1 MELYNDLQ
9 FLMMKDLIKR
19 ILNEQA
25 KDNIYDMISN
35 EMDSFVHKK
44 ISRYPHSFF
53 MVDENNVIVLE
64 LDKNGYLWVN
74 GNLIKRL
81 SKKLLISS
89 EDSKGILKKWIIKNY
104 K

>member
-19 ILNEQA
+19 ILNEQVE
-25 KDNIYDMISN
+25 DNIYDMISN

-81 SKKLLISS
+81 LKKLSISS
-89 EDSKGILKKWIIKNY
+89 EDSKRILKKWIIKKYN
-104 K
+104 

>member
-19 ILNEQA
+19 ILNEQE

-89 EDSKGILKKWIIKNY
+89 EDSKRILKKWIIKNY

>member
-1 MELYNDLQ
+1 
-9 FLMMKDLIKR
+9 MKDLIKR
-19 ILNEQA
+19 ILNEQVE
-25 KDNIYDMISN
+25 DNINDIISN

-74 GNLIKRL
+74 SNLIKRL
-81 SKKLLISS
+81 SKKLSMSS
-89 EDSKGILKKWIIKNY
+89 EDSKRILKKWIIKNY
-104 K
+104 N

>member
-89 EDSKGILKKWIIKNY
+89 EDSKRILKKWIIKNY

>member
-1 MELYNDLQ
+1 
-9 FLMMKDLIKR
+9 MKDLIKR
-19 ILNEQA
+19 ILNEQVE
-25 KDNIYDMISN
+25 DNIYDMISN
-35 EMDSFVHKK
+35 EMDSFAHKK

-89 EDSKGILKKWIIKNY
+89 EDSKRILKKWIIKNY

>member
-1 MELYNDLQ
+1 
-9 FLMMKDLIKR
+9 
-19 ILNEQA
+19 
-25 KDNIYDMISN
+25 
-35 EMDSFVHKK
+35 
-44 ISRYPHSFF
+44 

-81 SKKLLISS
+81 SKKLSISS
-89 EDSKGILKKWIIKNY
+89 EDSKRILKKWIIKNY